1 MITQQFEDV
10 DWLTFWSVLE
20 LCVTEVSFMSTTA
33 PLRLEDYLGN
43 GSDRRSFLRLAA
55 GAVGGTAVSGFLRPE
70 PQTSKV
76 PIRLFDGFKAFKIQT
91 AGATINVVMAGQGPP
106 LLLLHGN
113 PQTHVMW
120 HKIAPQLAREFTV
133 VATDLRGY
141 GDSSKPQD
149 GENHSNY
156 SKRSMASDQVEV
168 MKKFGFEKF
177 AVVGHDRGG
186 RVGHRMALDH
196 SDRITKLAVLDIVP
210 TYTLLHSVNA
220 EVATAFYHWFFLIQP
235 APFPETIIANNAE
248 FYLKYMMFRNL
259 SSSQVPAWMA
269 PEAFAEYLRCFNDQE
284 AIHANCEDYR
294 ASASIDLK
302 HDEEDLTRK
311 ITSPVLVLWGE
322 HGAVGRLFD
331 VVATWQERAASV
343 TGAPLAGRHFL
354 PEEVP
359 DETLSRLRAFLH
371 S

>member
-1 MITQQFEDV
+1 
-10 DWLTFWSVLE
+10 
-20 LCVTEVSFMSTTA
+20 MSTTA
-33 PLRLEDYLGN
+33 SLRSENCRVN
-43 GSDRRSFLRLAA
+43 GSDRRGFLRLAA
-55 GAVGGTAVSGFLRPE
+55 GAMAGKAVSEFLRAE
-70 PQTSKV
+70 PQSPKSASS
-76 PIRLFDGFKAFKIQT
+76 RLFDGFKTFKVQT
-91 AGATINVVMAGQGPP
+91 SGATINVVTAGQGPP

-133 VATDLRGY
+133 VAADLRGY
-141 GDSSKPQD
+141 GDSSKPPD

-156 SKRSMASDQVEV
+156 SKRSMALDQFEV
-168 MKKFGFEKF
+168 MSHFGFEKF
-177 AVVGHDRGG
+177 PVVGHDRGG

-210 TYTLLHSVNA
+210 TYELLHRVNA

-235 APFPETIIANNAE
+235 APFPETLIANNAE

-259 SSSQVPAWMA
+259 PSGELPAWME
-269 PEAFAEYLRCFNDQE
+269 PEAFAEYLRCFHDGE
-284 AIHANCEDYR
+284 TIHANCEDYR
-294 ASASIDLK
+294 AGASIDLK

-311 ITSPVLVLWGE
+311 ITCPVLALWGE
-322 HGAVGRLFD
+322 RGAVGRLFD
-331 VVATWQERAASV
+331 VVAKWRERATSV

-359 DETLSRLRAFLH
+359 DETLARLREFLH